1 MRLHRARRL
10 AGFVV
15 AFGLVILSA
24 CSGGQNSADT
34 PADSAGA
41 APAESAELASLR
53 QFAAGLADTAAAR
66 AAGYTDRITPCW
78 FHSANGGQGYHY
90 AKPALIDGNLA
101 VLEPELAMYE
111 PLPDGK
117 LQFLA
122 VEYIVPFKAW
132 AQPEPPTLLGR
143 TFTRNE
149 KLELYVLHVWLGKDN
164 PSGLY
169 ADWNPSVSCQ
179 HADKSEDRA

>member
-15 AFGLVILSA
+15 PVALLLG
-24 CSGGQNSADT
+24 CGGGDQNSADS
-34 PADSAGA
+34 PADSAQA
-41 APAESAELASLR
+41 PPAESAELASLR
-53 QFAAGLADTAAAR
+53 QFALGLADTAAAR
-66 AAGYTDRITPCW
+66 SAGYTDRITPCW
-78 FHSANGGQGYHY
+78 YHRTDGGQGYHY
-90 AKPALIDGNLA
+90 AKPALIDGNLS

-132 AQPEPPTLLGR
+132 TQPEPPVLLGQ
-143 TFTRNE
+143 TFMRNE
-149 KLELYVLHVWLGKDN
+149 KLELYVLHVWLGKEN

-169 ADWNPSVSCQ
+169 ASWNPNVSCQ